1 MPEEKVRG
9 GGNMTKNEAQIILAG
24 LYEVSIDDEGRRAER
39 INKALD
45 MAIESLER
53 VKREDKNYALDLI
66 EHGQAEEAKKILE
79 EL

>member
-1 MPEEKVRG
+1 
-9 GGNMTKNEAQIILAG
+9 MTKNEAQIILAG